1 MVNVFQNIFAAIYCP
16 PGDLHAAKNRI
27 SKFQFFRILWDF
39 ENRRNGSRIGDNND
53 DDDDDDDDEV

>member
-1 MVNVFQNIFAAIYCP
+1 MVYVFQNIFAAIYCP

-39 ENRRNGSRIGDNND
+39 ENRRNGSRIGDN
-53 DDDDDDDDEV
+53 DDDDEV